1 MGRKKSRDNISF
13 GGEVDK
19 DRQRKKREYEKKDKR
34 KYYDD
39 DEDDEDEEYISYLKQ
54 YDE

>member
-1 MGRKKSRDNISF
+1 MGRKKSRDSISF

-34 KYYDD
+34 KYF
-39 DEDDEDEEYISYLKQ
+39 EDDEDEEYISYLKQ